1 MTKRVILEIVIAML
15 FAVAAVSLT
24 TAGVMGIKYLTLVNQ
39 EKKSQE
45 GAPSDSEK
53 QEGLDEEESKKEDE
67 GEAAKGDEQEFEE
80 GTIPEAPQE
89 TAAQDEGNCTL
100 KYGKLALINANFT
113 VDMDYIYAR
122 RNQLVNL
129 TAMYGINELNSYNGV
144 PLLDPEAAPHLNE
157 MVKAYEAENPGHE
170 MKTVSCFRAY
180 GTSCGRLC
188 APTGTSEHHS
198 GYTCDLIDPAYGTT
212 LDTDYYSSHPDWQ
225 WLKANSYKYGFI
237 DRYPIEWAGGSMAQP
252 LNVDEN
258 GTTGYYETWHYRYV
272 GNPVATEIATGKYNN
287 GKYDSLEHYLK
298 MTGYVKDLRA
308 GTCK

>member
-1 MTKRVILEIVIAML
+1 MIVAL
-15 FAVAAVSLT
+15 AVA
-24 TAGVMGIKYLTLVNQ
+24 LVLAIVVVVIG
-39 EKKSQE
+39 KTKE
-45 GAPSDSEK
+45 GAQAEEVETYEEEELGEESTNE
-53 QEGLDEEESKKEDE
+53 ENEEDEETKDSLE
-67 GEAAKGDEQEFEE
+67 
-80 GTIPEAPQE
+80 EAPAIE
-89 TAAQDEGNCTL
+89 PVPEPATEGNCTAN
-100 KYGKLALINANFT
+100 YGKLMLINANFT
-113 VDMDYIYAR
+113 VDMNFIYAR
-122 RNQLVNL
+122 KNQLVNVTEL
-129 TAMYGINELNSYNGV
+129 YGINELNSYNGV
-144 PLLDPEAAPHLNE
+144 PLVDVEAGVHLNE
-157 MVKAYEAENPGHE
+157 MIKAYQAENVGHE